1 MRTLSQREPF
11 RACPSELLLCSICRE
26 AESTSDRS
34 VTTKR
39 QVWKQAGGGQ
49 DMIRG
54 LLMCRGGGS
63 EVSVWSLPRLCRV
76 KQIPPIKVQRGRR
89 WRCERSFS
97 FTAAGYYPPAHAA
110 IVISPTNNTV
120 FFLKP
125 LHRLYFYLILCG
137 ATSLWETD
145 VLQPFGRKT
154 THQDWRQFGALIIA
168 LGHPQESNFCWWF
181 LFSPKLTL

>member
-1 MRTLSQREPF
+1 MRTLSQREPL
-11 RACPSELLLCSICRE
+11 RACPPELLLRSICRE

-34 VTTKR
+34 LTSKSW
-39 QVWKQAGGGQ
+39 VWKQAGGGQ

-63 EVSVWSLPRLCRV
+63 KVSVWSLPRLCRV
-76 KQIPPIKVQRGRR
+76 KQIPPVKVQRRR
-89 WRCERSFS
+89 RCERSFS

-110 IVISPTNNTV
+110 IVINPTNNTV
-120 FFLKP
+120 FCLKP
-125 LHRLYFYLILCG
+125 LHRLYFYLLLCA

-154 THQDWRQFGALIIA
+154 THQDWWQVGALIIA
-168 LGHPQESNFCWWF
+168 FRHPRESSFCWWF
-181 LFSPKLTL
+181 LFSLKLTL